1 MENTNEEDRIEP
13 ELAAEMAAET
23 AINPTTKSTAEPME
37 DYKKKSEQYF
47 DQLLRLQADFSNYR
61 KRSEKEKMDSLA
73 FGRELMLEKIIH
85 LSDVMEQ
92 AVKYSRNATDVKIVQ
107 QGLEMV
113 ASELNRFLKSE
124 GVDVLETVGQKFNPH
139 EHEAVEQM
147 AVENEE
153 DNNKIVEELQKG
165 YKLNGRLLRAARVK
179 VAKK

>member
-13 ELAAEMAAET
+13 ELAEET
-23 AINPTTKSTAEPME
+23 SAEPTE

-61 KRSEKEKMDSLA
+61 KRGEKEKMDSLA